1 VPRISNAGFSP
12 APPRALCVALGLA
25 VALVAASAPIAMAQE
40 APDRLTI
47 VHAGTLLAVPG
58 EAPRVRQSLV
68 VRNGRVERVEDGFLT
83 ASDLGTQGPVGIV
96 NLSSSFV
103 LPGLI
108 DLHTHITGELGP
120 DSKIRAVTL
129 TPVDH
134 ALNGVVFLRRTLE
147 AGFTTIRNTG
157 GDPEVMFSLR
167 RGVEEGKVAGPTV
180 FAAGAGISGTGGH
193 ADNHGFLE
201 EILDLYQS
209 SGICDG
215 ANDCRRAVRT
225 QVKRGSDW
233 IKITATGGVLSETA
247 AGVGQQLFADE
258 LGAIV
263 ETAGMMGR
271 KVAAHAHGTD
281 GINAALR
288 AGVATIEHGT
298 YGDDS
303 SFALFKETGAYLVPT
318 ILAGVTVAKMA
329 SESDFMPAPI
339 KAKALEVG
347 PQMIEMVRQA
357 HAAGVKIAFGTD
369 SGVSRHG
376 DNAREFGL
384 MVEAGM
390 TEMEA
395 IVAATVTAAEVLGIA
410 GEVGTLEPGRR
421 ADLIATSKSP
431 LENVGELMDIRLV
444 MKGGEVYS
452 DRDGA
457 VVPSVSTDA
466 GSGDEPV
473 GAAR

>member
-1 VPRISNAGFSP
+1 MRRLSMIVVLSLLS
-12 APPRALCVALGLA
+12 
-25 VALVAASAPIAMAQE
+25 VAAAVTGQGSERVA
-40 APDRLTI
+40 I
-47 VHAGTLLAVPG
+47 VHAGTLMAVPG
-58 EAPRVRQSLV
+58 EALLERQSV
-68 VRNGRVERVEDGFLT
+68 IVRDGRIEEVRAGFVTPADVESDG
-83 ASDLGTQGPVGIV
+83 PIEIV
-96 NLSSSFV
+96 DLSSSFV

-120 DSKIRAVTL
+120 ESKLRAVTL
-129 TPVDH
+129 TSVDH

-167 RGVEEGKVAGPTV
+167 RGVEQGKVAGPRI

-193 ADNHGFLE
+193 ADNHGFLA
-201 EILDLYQS
+201 EILDLYKS

-215 ANDCRRAVRT
+215 ADDCRRAVRT

-258 LGAIV
+258 LEAIV
-263 ETAGMMGR
+263 ETADMMGR
-271 KVAAHAHGTD
+271 RVAAHAHGTA

-318 ILAGVTVAKMA
+318 ILAGVTVAEMA
-329 SESDFMPAPI
+329 SNNDFMPAPI

-347 PQMIEMVRQA
+347 PRMIEMVRQA

-395 IVAATVTAAEVLGIA
+395 ITAATVTAAEVLGIA
-410 GEVGTLEPGRR
+410 DEAGTLEPGRR
-421 ADLIATSKSP
+421 ADLIATTGSP
-431 LENVGELMDIRLV
+431 LEDVDELMDVRFV
-444 MKGGEVYS
+444 MRSGEVYS

-457 VVPSVSTDA
+457 VVPSVAPDA
-466 GSGDEPV
+466 RAADEPV
-473 GAAR
+473 GAAP